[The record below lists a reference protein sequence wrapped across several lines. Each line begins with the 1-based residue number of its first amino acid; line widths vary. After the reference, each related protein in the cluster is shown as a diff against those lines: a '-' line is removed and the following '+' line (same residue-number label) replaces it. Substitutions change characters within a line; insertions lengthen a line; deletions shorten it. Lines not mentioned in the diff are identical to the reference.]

1 MASVDLSWF
10 DSPEDEAQLQRLD
23 ELIRGFSDV
32 QPTRQDFE
40 ELLSVFERFPDHDG
54 FGVFW
59 SIVHCMEHFQGYEP
73 ALLESVRR
81 TPGEFNLMMI
91 NRMLNTGI
99 TAVGNDSLLELL
111 QTVAASA
118 NASEQARE
126 IASNFIAHQ
135 NAKL

>member
-1 MASVDLSWF
+1 MVSVDLSWF

-23 ELIRGFSDV
+23 ELIQGFSDV

-91 NRMLNTGI
+91 NRMLNTDI
-99 TAVGNDSLLELL
+99 TAVGNNSLLELL

-118 NASEQARE
+118 KASEQARE